1 MPLLDLA
8 GVNRTF
14 TLPTGERLEI
24 LRDINLRVEAGEHVA
39 IVGRSGTGKSTL
51 LNILGLLDAPTA
63 GRYAFAG
70 HDTARWSDKRRA
82 RTRGRNFGFVFQ
94 SFNLLPGLGVVDNV
108 AAPLLYAT
116 DASFFTRR
124 RRAIDLLEQVGL
136 GERLDSRLDQLSG
149 GEQQRVALARAL
161 VRHPR
166 VILADEPTG
175 ALDVE
180 TGAHVMRMME
190 QAAATSDA
198 ALLVITHDP
207 AIAARAHTH
216 YSLGDGV
223 LTPISLTTGGPA
235 RQQVASAL
243 AARPLPS
250 PGPAPAPEVS
260 A

>member
-8 GVNRTF
+8 GINRTF

-63 GRYAFAG
+63 GNYTFAG
-70 HDTARWSDKRRA
+70 QDTTRWSDQRRA

-94 SFNLLPGLGVVDNV
+94 SFNLLPGLGVIDNV

-116 DASFFTRR
+116 DAAFFTRR
-124 RRAIDLLEQVGL
+124 RRAIELLQKMGL
-136 GERLDSRLDQLSG
+136 GERLESRLDQLSG

-180 TGAHVMRMME
+180 TGTHVMNMME
-190 QAAATSDA
+190 EAAAASNA

-223 LTPISLTTGGPA
+223 LTPISLTAGAPA
-235 RQQVASAL
+235 RQQVSSAL
-243 AARPLPS
+243 AASAPTGPGLLPS
-250 PGPAPAPEVS
+250 PEVTI
-260 A
+260 